1 MPLPLAGRRCQPK
14 VGGSIRDSPCS
25 LFLCAPLSLSR
36 SQCQRDSRPV
46 RTCRSALLVCVGV
59 FVLVFCVVCFTKKKR
74 KKKEKKKKG
83 NPCVFL
89 CVSRPG
95 FYFSYGT
102 LCQSAI
108 RLGSP
113 VTSQALHGWDLAI
126 KPEKREKPKEKEN
139 KQESDCWKRFE
150 KNPNPLFLGLL

>member
-1 MPLPLAGRRCQPK
+1 MGSASGTRDRCGRVAPRCLC
-14 VGGSIRDSPCS
+14 VSVF
-25 LFLCAPLSLSR
+25 LFWFSVLFV
-36 SQCQRDSRPV
+36 SQ
-46 RTCRSALLVCVGV
+46 
-59 FVLVFCVVCFTKKKR
+59 KKKK

-150 KNPNPLFLGLL
+150 NNPNPLFLGLL